1 MGKMDLLNANISG
14 TVGAMTGQVYKGKSV
29 LHARI
34 WSRTPLNRTQKNSVR
49 AFEALNRLSCAISK
63 HWFYWLG
70 IRADNMLKH
79 NAVAHFL
86 QPVVAD
92 HTFNT
97 AVLPELFPDS
107 SSVALGEV
115 QYNPETG
122 KLDFSASYIGAVPLG
137 NSASWLVLVFDQ
149 AGHVFYSEAPA
160 ESSISRSFIISGAP
174 AQQPDILILSS
185 VKSNGKFLLGMAQG
199 LPLVVGSI
207 FYTSRSQGSVWR
219 FVSPS
224 VAQATG
230 SGVSVSGK
238 VVAVLS

>member
-92 HTFNT
+92 HTFNI
-97 AVLPELFPDS
+97 AVLPELFPDAS
-107 SSVALGEV
+107 LTALGSV
-115 QYNPETG
+115 DYNSETG
-122 KLDFSASYIGAVPLG
+122 QISFSASYVGAVPLG
-137 NSASWLVLVFDQ
+137 INASWLVLVFDN
-149 AGHVFYSEAPA
+149 AGHVFYSESPS
-160 ESSISRSFIISGAP
+160 ESSITRSFIIPGNP
-174 AQQPDILILSS
+174 AQKPTVLVLASN
-185 VKSNGKFLLGMAQG
+185 KANGKYVLGMAQR
-199 LPLVVGSI
+199 LPLVENGC
-207 FYTSRSQGSVWR
+207 FYTGRSTSSVWTY
-219 FVSPS
+219 VSPAIARA
-224 VAQATG
+224 VGA
-230 SGVSVSGK
+230 GVSVSGNT
-238 VVAVLS
+238 VVVVS